1 MLKIRIIPVLLLRGN
16 SVVKPV
22 GFQQD
27 RVVGDAIASV
37 KVFSKRFAD
46 EMIIM
51 KDWSMMAAPTRPM
64 PMSKKT
70 ASMQLS
76 IRS

>member
-1 MLKIRIIPVLLLRGN
+1 M
-16 SVVKPV
+16 KPV

-46 EMIIM
+46 EMIIIDIDAT
-51 KDWSMMAAPTRPM
+51 KNGYRDLTLI
-64 PMSKKT
+64 KKLYIHVEIQT
-70 ASMQLS
+70 YLFQQDQ
-76 IRS
+76 R